1 LRFQHKTRE
10 TKQKSN
16 VKKERKKGCEKNIP
30 INDAM
35 VTKKAVAVS
44 LTSET
49 RQRRGSKKKIDV
61 LILLLLLR
69 QTRGQ
74 SSRAGKLNACRSLHA
89 RKITRG
95 MESGSVVTERSLA
108 RQLTN

>member
-1 LRFQHKTRE
+1 M
-10 TKQKSN
+10 
-16 VKKERKKGCEKNIP
+16 P
-30 INDAM
+30 M

-74 SSRAGKLNACRSLHA
+74 SSRAGKLNACRSHHA

-95 MESGSVVTERSLA
+95 MESGSVVTEWSLA
-108 RQLTN
+108 GSRHVDPLLAQSHHANMLFTRTLQLSSSSHP